1 LIGSCLFYA
10 FRKYFRT
17 GGYLLVRKSRF
28 GWWPHFLHM
37 DGDGNITGWQPDTEK
52 MVWWKP
58 WEILIYKGY
67 IKKGDEK

>member
-1 LIGSCLFYA
+1 
-10 FRKYFRT
+10 
-17 GGYLLVRKSRF
+17 VRKSRF

>member
-10 FRKYFRT
+10 FRKYFRA

-37 DGDGNITGWQPDTEK
+37 DNNGNITQWQPDGK
-52 MVWWKP
+52 LRWWKP

>member
-1 LIGSCLFYA
+1 
-10 FRKYFRT
+10 
-17 GGYLLVRKSRF
+17 VRKSRF

-37 DGDGNITGWQPDTEK
+37 DNNGNITQWQPDGK
-52 MVWWKP
+52 LRWWKP